1 MGGKRLGARRLRG
14 FVVDVE
20 KERNAMTETDNKVRR
35 GRILIALAALVV
47 VVAAFFIFVTMNNE
61 RVSAQNAQY
70 LEGSTQQSAR
80 RISEWM
86 TDSQTEVRL
95 LTSLY
100 ESSLASAEEASI
112 DGIRDLAAYTKFSY
126 VTFSDASGMTYD
138 DRGRSEDASER
149 DYFVR
154 GMEGE
159 SGVYATD
166 NSLFYDDLSVIFYT
180 PLRYNDEVIG
190 VVSGAYREDAMEGF
204 LATNIFGEKTST
216 FLCSSDGVVVAHSG
230 VSEVAGDVK
239 NAFDIYTKEGAA
251 SEVTRAQLE
260 EAFRDGSSVAFDYQ
274 NDAGAGAG
282 MAYAMQLEGYDWM
295 LMRTFP
301 ASITEG
307 MQARANLAGLV
318 LVGMVGGALSLVA
331 IFLLVQA
338 MRQRSK
344 LLSESEHVTS
354 IVYSSL
360 ALFQRFA
367 VINLKDNTYE
377 YLKDESIKDDLPRNG
392 DYNMFRYYWQTRFY
406 NEEECERMKR
416 ALTPAYIQEQLT
428 EDVPY
433 LHLEYRLEDSDTGEV
448 AWNQASMLP
457 LQRDE
462 NGVVTSVLLS
472 VQDVTDVK
480 EREIAQHNAL
490 QDAFNEAERAS
501 RAKTDFLNSMSHDIR
516 TPMNS
521 IMGLTAIA
529 SMYLD
534 DPERVKDCLTKI
546 TTSSRHLLGLINEVL
561 DMAKI
566 ESGNLGL
573 SEEDFDLPETV
584 ESLLSI
590 MTPQINDKKLNLK
603 VEIADIQ
610 HEHVVGD
617 PMRLQQVFVNIMGN
631 SVKFTPEGGT
641 VSLRIKELPSRVKG
655 SGCYEFTFSDTG
667 CGMSEDFV
675 KTVFEPFTRANDSR
689 VTKVEGTGL
698 GMSIVRSVVNLM
710 NGTIDVKSKLGEG
723 ATFTVTVYMKLREGD
738 EHDLTP
744 LEGLHVLVA
753 DDEEAACESACE
765 VLRSI
770 GMEPD
775 YVMSGDDAVAAVRD
789 SEKNGRSYV
798 AIILDWKMP
807 GKSGIEAAREIREI
821 VSDDMPII
829 ILSAYDW
836 TAVEQEARSVG
847 VDAFI
852 SKPLFR
858 SRLVHVMKG
867 LLASEEPEPAS
878 EYEVL
883 QQSDFSGHR
892 VLLTE
897 DNSIAAAIALDIM
910 GMTGLEV
917 DHAENGRI
925 AVDKLLDSEPGHYD
939 LVFMDIQMPVMN
951 GYQAASAIR
960 AAAEGKGPDG
970 TTIDPRPDL
979 GTIPVVALTADAFAD
994 DVARARA
1001 AGMNAHMSKPMEIE
1015 LLIKTLKEWL

>member
-1 MGGKRLGARRLRG
+1 M
-14 FVVDVE
+14 
-20 KERNAMTETDNKVRR
+20 METDNKTRR
-35 GRILIALAALVV
+35 GRILISLVALALVII
-47 VVAAFFIFVTMNNE
+47 AFFLFITMNNE
-61 RVSAQNAQY
+61 RISEQNAKY
-70 LEGSTQQSAR
+70 LQGSTEQSAR
-80 RISEWM
+80 RINEWM
-86 TDSQTEVRL
+86 TDSQTEVKL
-95 LTSLY
+95 LASMY
-100 ESSLASAEEASI
+100 ESTLESVADIDVDSIKQLAE
-112 DGIRDLAAYTKFSY
+112 YTKFDYTTISLSGGR
-126 VTFSDASGMTYD
+126 TFDNTGKEGDAS
-138 DRGRSEDASER
+138 DRE
-149 DYFVR
+149 YYLQ
-154 GMEGE
+154 GMEGS
-159 SGVYATD
+159 SGVCATD
-166 NSLFYDDLSVIFYT
+166 HSLFYDDLSVIFYT
-180 PLRYNDEVIG
+180 PLYFQGEVVG
-190 VVSGAYREDAMEGF
+190 VISGAYREGSMEEF
-204 LATNIFGEKTST
+204 LRTYIFDEQTNTYLVER
-216 FLCSSDGVVVAHSG
+216 DGAVVAHSSTTYSNN
-230 VSEVAGDVK
+230 VH
-239 NAFDIYTKEGAA
+239 NAVDLYLEEDGSGNISRTE
-251 SEVTRAQLE
+251 LE
-260 EAFRDGSSVAFDYQ
+260 EAFRNGTSVTFTYQGDSGSGTAYVMQVA
-274 NDAGAGAG
+274 N
-282 MAYAMQLEGYDWM
+282 YDWM

-301 ASITEG
+301 ASITDA

-318 LVGMVGGALSLVA
+318 LVALVGGALALLA
-331 IFLLVQA
+331 GFLLVQT

-344 LLSESEHVTS
+344 LISESEHVTS
-354 IVYSSL
+354 IVNSSL

-367 VINLKDNTYE
+367 VIDLEKNTYE
-377 YLKDESIKDDLPRNG
+377 YLKDEGIKDDLPRNG
-392 DYNMFRYYWQTRFY
+392 EYHMFRYYWETRFCDDG
-406 NEEECERMKR
+406 ERDRMKVE
-416 ALTPAYIQEQLT
+416 LTPEYIREHLT
-428 EDVPY
+428 PEMPY
-433 LHLEYRLEDSDTGEV
+433 LHLEYRLHDQETGEV
-448 AWNQASMLP
+448 KWNQASMIP
-457 LQRDE
+457 LQRDSA
-462 NGVVTSVLLS
+462 GVVTSVLLS

-529 SMYLD
+529 SMYVN

-590 MTPQINDKKLNLK
+590 MTPQINDKKLELK

-655 SGCYEFTFSDTG
+655 SGCYEFSFSDTG

-723 ATFTVTVYMKLREGD
+723 TTFTVTVYMKLREGD
-738 EHDLTP
+738 EHDLTS
-744 LEGLHVLVA
+744 LEGLRVLVA

-836 TAVEQEARSVG
+836 TAVEQEARAVG

-852 SKPLFR
+852 AKPLFR
-858 SRLVHVMKG
+858 SRLVHVMRG
-867 LLASEEPEPAS
+867 LLVSEEVEPAS

-917 DHAENGRI
+917 DHAENGRV
-925 AVDKLLDSEPGHYD
+925 AVEMLLHAEPGHYD

-960 AAAEGKGPDG
+960 AAAEGTGLDG
-970 TTIDPRPDL
+970 EAIDPRPDL

-1015 LLIKTLKEWL
+1015 LLVKTLKEWL